1 MASRAET
8 EASINNDHGLLAKPL
23 HLQRLENAV
32 RLEPFLDYIQNI
44 FNESVR

>member
-23 HLQRLENAV
+23 HLQRLEQAV
-32 RLEPFLDYIQNI
+32 RLEPFLNYIDNV
-44 FNESVR
+44 FSESQR